1 MIRVGIL
8 KRIAIVLGLALA
20 TPMFVAVAGLAT
32 ANVAVAQ
39 TIEVKGNQRIDAATI
54 RSYFRVGPGERVD
67 AAKIDEALKAL
78 YATGLYEDVKIS
90 QSGGRIIVTVVE
102 NQTIN
107 RVAFEGNKKIKNDVL
122 AGEVQSRARG
132 SLSRPLVQSDVQRI
146 VEVYRRQGYFNVRVD
161 PKVIDQPNNRVDLV
175 FEIIEEQ
182 KTTVRKIVFV
192 GNNKFSDWKLLDVIT
207 TQRSHWLSFLSNRDV
222 YDPERVSADQELL
235 RRFYLKNGY
244 ADFRVLSATV
254 DLDRESKGFTL
265 TITVDE
271 GEQYRFGTVDVIS
284 NLRDADPGSLGRLL
298 RASPGKTYNAEEVE
312 KSVEELT
319 IELAKLGYAF
329 AQVRPRGDR
338 DVQGRIINIL
348 FVIEEGPRVYVERI
362 DIRGNTRTRD
372 HVIRREIDLLEGD
385 PYNRVMIDRAE
396 RRLNNLG
403 YFKSVR
409 ITNEPGSAA
418 DRVIVNVIVEEQ
430 LTGEF
435 SVGGGYSTADGM
447 IAEVS
452 VGEKNLLGRGHYVK
466 LSGQYGQ
473 RARGAE
479 FSFTE
484 PYFLGTRVA
493 AGFDIFMK
501 NQLRSDYNPVDSL
514 TTGGTLRLGLPLR
527 EDLTLGLRYSVF
539 QRKLSLDSK
548 NAGLV
553 DGCTTAL
560 LPCAPAPGITG
571 TDPNELSNA
580 YKQQLGTALTS
591 QIGYSLVYNTLDQ
604 NKDPSRGMHAVLSQD
619 LAGLG
624 GDVKLVKTTV
634 DARTF
639 YPISNELTGM
649 FRVQGGHVAGWGGG
663 KMRVLDHFF
672 QGPDLVRGFAPSGIG
687 PRDLGSTNEDALGG
701 SLYWGATAEFIFP
714 FPLTP
719 KDFGLRGAL
728 FADVGSVWNYDGVTS
743 FGPIPLAC
751 PAGSALTGS
760 ICLADSNALRASIGA
775 SIIWASPFGPL
786 RFDIAYPLMKE
797 PWDKEQVFR
806 FGAGGRF

>member
-20 TPMFVAVAGLAT
+20 TPMFIAAAGLVT

-78 YATGLYEDVKIS
+78 YATGLYEDVKIN
-90 QSGGRIIVTVVE
+90 QAGGRIIVTVVE

-132 SLSRPLVQSDVQRI
+132 SLSRPVVQSDVQRI

-161 PKVIDQPNNRVDLV
+161 PKIIDQPNNRVDLV
-175 FEIIEEQ
+175 FEITEEL
-182 KTTVRKIVFV
+182 KTTVKKIVFV

-254 DLDRESKGFTL
+254 DLDPESKGFTL
-265 TITVDE
+265 TFTLDE
-271 GEQYRFGTVDVIS
+271 GEQYRFGTLDVIS

-298 RASPGKTYNAEEVE
+298 RASPGKIYNAEDVE

-418 DRVIVNVIVEEQ
+418 DRVIVNVLVEEQ

-435 SVGGGYSTADGM
+435 SVGGGYSTSDGM
-447 IAEVS
+447 LAEVS

-484 PYFLGTRVA
+484 PYFLGMRMS
-493 AGFDIFMK
+493 AGFDIYMK
-501 NQLRSDYNPVDSL
+501 NQLRSDFNPVDSL

-539 QRKLSLDSK
+539 QRKLSVDSDR
-548 NAGLV
+548 AGLI
-553 DGCTTAL
+553 DGCTTVPATCFPAL
-560 LPCAPAPGITG
+560 AGGG
-571 TDPNELSNA
+571 TDTDELSNA

-591 QIGYSLVYNTLDQ
+591 QIGYSLIYNTLDQ
-604 NKDPSRGMHAVLSQD
+604 NKDPTRGMHASLSQD
-619 LAGLG
+619 FAGLG

-649 FRVQGGHVAGWGGG
+649 FRLQGGHVAAWGGG
-663 KMRVLDHFF
+663 DLRVLDHFF
-672 QGPDLVRGFAPSGIG
+672 QGPELVRGFAPSGIG
-687 PRDLGSTNEDALGG
+687 PRDLGSTNQDALGG
-701 SLYWGATAEFIFP
+701 SLYWGATAELVFP
-714 FPLTP
+714 FPLAP
-719 KDFGLRGAL
+719 KDFGLRGAF
-728 FADVGSVWNYDGVTS
+728 FADVGSVWNYDGVTT
-743 FGPIPLAC
+743 FGGAAPPC
-751 PAGSALTGS
+751 PAGSAVTGT
-760 ICLADSNALRASIGA
+760 ICLADSNALRASIGG

-797 PWDKEQVFR
+797 AWDKKQLLR
-806 FGAGGRF
+806 FGAAGRF